1 MCRFVVLVMLSI
13 LSIGVAAQE
22 KITIAGKVTDMNLQP
37 VPFATVHL
45 LNTTHTTRTGSAG
58 EFSFSVFP
66 GKYSVHITAVGFAAL
81 TDSLNSVSAPKNFIL
96 HSAALQLDE
105 VVVTAQKEEE
115 ALQQIPLSITA
126 LSSSKVREY
135 RLWNAKDITGIIPT
149 MYSANPGD
157 NRNVTSIRGI
167 TTTSYD
173 PAVATYIDGVNQFG
187 LDTYIAELIDI
198 ERIEVL
204 RGPQGT
210 LYGRNAMGGVIN
222 IITKKPANELRGQ
235 TEVSFGNYG
244 QRRLGAGLSAPLLK
258 DKLYAG
264 AYVLYNASKGFY
276 DNTFTNSDY
285 DKQSAFTGN
294 YFVRYQ
300 PSSDWTVSLNLK
312 HYANRNNGP
321 FPLVFGVEE
330 AFKNPYTLN
339 QNAITTMHDNSLN
352 ASASVNHYGKKVNFS
367 SQTAYQSNHR
377 FYNDP
382 IDGDFSPLDGM
393 TIINNYGK
401 AWNNVKVYTQEFR
414 FSNAA
419 GTASP
424 INWSA
429 GAFGFISDNPVKQT
443 TRYGADAGMLGAPD
457 TDFSTINTTR
467 ADGKGIAVYGQASY
481 FLTPR
486 LELTGGLRYDYEH
499 RSQSAMSQYQKDPNP
514 DPVFDILP
522 DTTAEAGFRALS
534 PKVALSYHSTDAIL
548 YGVYSQG
555 FRAGGFTQI
564 GQDPSSPPL
573 YAFDPEFSSSAELG
587 MKNTFF
593 NKRLQTNIALFYTT
607 VRDVQVPTLVLPEA
621 LTVTR
626 NAGKLESRGIELEL
640 NAQPFAG
647 FSIDYSFGYTDA
659 QYQELKLPVE
669 GNVVDLQGRKQL
681 FTPDITSFTAIQY
694 VYSPDAVL
702 PLQLVG
708 RLEWMYLGNRYFD
721 LMNNLKQGANHVLNA
736 RVGIRLGNGE
746 IMFWARNFTDSR
758 YIGYAYDFGAV
769 HLANPKN
776 FGITVSSRF

>member
-13 LSIGVAAQE
+13 LSIGAAAQE
-22 KITIAGKVTDMNLQP
+22 KKNITGKVTDTDLQP

-45 LNTTHTTRTGSAG
+45 LNTTHTTRTGPAG
-58 EFSFSVFP
+58 EFTFSVFP

-81 TDSLNSVSAPKNFIL
+81 TDSLNSGSAPKNYIL

-149 MYSANPGD
+149 LYSANPGD

-167 TTTSYD
+167 ATTSYD

-187 LDTYIAELIDI
+187 LDTYIAELVDI

-222 IITKKPANELRGQ
+222 IITRKPSNELRGQ
-235 TEVSFGNYG
+235 TEVSIGNYG
-244 QRRLGAGLSAPLLK
+244 QRRLGAGLSAPILK

-276 DNTFTNSDY
+276 DNTFNNSDY
-285 DKQSAFTGN
+285 DKQSALTGN
-294 YFVRYQ
+294 YFLRYQ
-300 PSSDWTVSLNLK
+300 PTDDWSVAVNVK
-312 HYANRNNGP
+312 HYNNRNNGP

-330 AFKNPYTLN
+330 AFSKPYTLN
-339 QNAITTMHDNSLN
+339 QNALTTMHDNSLN
-352 ASASVNHYGKKVNFS
+352 AAVSVNHYGKQVSFS

-377 FYNDP
+377 FYSEP
-382 IDGDFSPLDGM
+382 IDGDFSPLDAM

-401 AWNNVKVYTQEFR
+401 DWNNVKIYTQEFR

-419 GTASP
+419 GKESP
-424 INWSA
+424 LKWSA
-429 GAFGFISDNPVKQT
+429 GAYGFISDNPVKQT
-443 TRYGADAGMLGAPD
+443 TRYGADAALLGAPD

-467 ADGKGIAVYGQASY
+467 ADGKGIAVFGQASY
-481 FLTPR
+481 FLAPK

-499 RSQSAMSQYQKDPNP
+499 RKQSARSQYQKDPNP

-522 DTTAEAGFRALS
+522 DTSAEAGFRALS
-534 PKVALSYHSTDAIL
+534 PRLALSYHAHDAL
-548 YGVYSQG
+548 VYGVYSQG

-564 GQDPSSPPL
+564 SQDPSSPPL
-573 YAFDPEFSSSAELG
+573 HAFDPEFSSSAELG
-587 MKNTFF
+587 MKNSFF
-593 NKRLQTNIALFYTT
+593 SNRLQTNLAVFYTL

-626 NAGKLESRGIELEL
+626 NAGKLQSRGIELEL
-640 NAQPFAG
+640 SAQPIKG
-647 FSIDYSFGYTDA
+647 LSVDYAFGYTDA
-659 QYQELKLPVE
+659 RYQELKLPVE
-669 GNVVDLQGRKQL
+669 GNVIDLQGRKQL
-681 FTPDITSFTAIQY
+681 FTPDITSFAALQY
-694 VYSPDAVL
+694 VFTADESL
-702 PLQLVG
+702 GLKLTG

-721 LMNNLKQGANHVLNA
+721 LMNTIKQGANHVLNA
-736 RVGIRLGNGE
+736 RVGISFGNGE

-769 HLANPKN
+769 HLANPSN